1 MKGTPIPL
9 EFGQIIP
16 ISEHLDQYTPQHF
29 SHIEFYSKIQ
39 ALGCLALHKKIIY
52 AILDLHFLADPDVT
66 ENLCL
71 TLPLYT
77 LDDVPA
83 AFLANYEEKELENVN
98 MQSIEVKQIRT
109 LIRAKLSL
117 KDLRLRNQQQILY
130 PVASKSLKLSFL
142 TENDRNNVEYSLQ
155 LSVPHL
161 GDGQPINP
169 LFRRQGGTSAGG
181 SNLAG
186 PTPGPAPSSPSSG
199 STSGSATGPSAGPP
213 AVLPAVGETQSG
225 SLPSPAAASTA
236 ESPSSSSWSALLDRH
251 HTKIEMLSLANQ
263 EIQTQLTSL
272 WSNLQQITHENASS
286 FRRLQQKIEEI
297 EENSRRQDES
307 DQSPFFTQSEE
318 RMEEYEHDG
327 RPLPTPITPP
337 PFLIPARRYS
347 TTDIRRDKMDL
358 CLNSFHLGEHYL
370 LCSPSGMYHQV
381 KVVAISVHGLGV
393 ETRDGQFKTIRRAAD
408 LRTERGTSLPG
419 THYRHNT
426 SQQDQPAVPVVVQQP
441 QQPTVPDPPSLRDT
455 EPPGHHLDV
464 PGQGQRG
471 RDDQLPDPQP
481 VDTSGPDQRSPRRH
495 EDAAQD
501 IPILDNTEGNDNTPV
516 IDVTEDPA
524 NLPAD
529 SSGHTD
535 NTISNPDVEPE
546 KEKPKNP
553 RKTSRKQS
561 LSITELKQLCASHE
575 LSVSKLVS
583 SKLNALSLEK
593 VLNEFLRL
601 EACIIILQHKVKDGP
616 DLRSRNEY
624 IEMLSKAN
632 QWGSDLELL
641 VETLRQKN
649 QWSPLYVETIKNQ
662 LYDQLKD

>member
-1 MKGTPIPL
+1 MKGKPIPL

-29 SHIEFYSKIQ
+29 SHVEFYSKIE

-52 AILDLHFLADPDVT
+52 AILDLHFIADPDVT

-98 MQSIEVKQIRT
+98 MQSIEVNKIRT
-109 LIRAKLSL
+109 LIRAKLSI

-155 LSVPHL
+155 LAVPHL

-169 LFRRQGGTSAGG
+169 LFRRQGGTSTGG

-199 STSGSATGPSAGPP
+199 PTSGSATGPPAGPP
-213 AVLPAVGETQSG
+213 AGLPAIGETQSG

-263 EIQTQLTSL
+263 EIQTQITSL

-286 FRRLQQKIEEI
+286 FRRLQQKIEEV
-297 EENSRRQDES
+297 EENSRRQNFLDES
-307 DQSPFFTQSEE
+307 EHSTYFTQSEE
-318 RMEEYEHDG
+318 RREEYEHDG
-327 RPLPTPITPP
+327 RQLPTPLTPH
-337 PFLIPARRYS
+337 PFIIPSRRYS

-358 CLNSFHLGEHYL
+358 CLNSFRLGEHYL

-381 KVVAISVHGLGV
+381 KVVAISEHGLGV

-408 LRTERGTSLPG
+408 LRTERGSSLPG
-419 THYRHNT
+419 SHYRHQT
-426 SQQDQPAVPVVVQQP
+426 SQQDQPALPVVVQQP
-441 QQPTVPDPPSLRDT
+441 QQPTVTDPPSLQDT
-455 EPPGHHLDV
+455 EPPEHHQDV
-464 PGQGQRG
+464 PGQ
-471 RDDQLPDPQP
+471 DHDHLPDPQP
-481 VDTSGPDQRSPRRH
+481 VDTSGPDQRSPRRQ

-501 IPILDNTEGNDNTPV
+501 IPILDNTEETDNTPV
-516 IDVTEDPA
+516 IGVTEDPA
-524 NLPAD
+524 TLPAD
-529 SSGHTD
+529 SSGHT
-535 NTISNPDVEPE
+535 NTISNSDVEPE

-553 RKTSRKQS
+553 RKTSRKHS

-575 LSVSKLVS
+575 LAVSKLIS
-583 SKLNALSLEK
+583 AKLKSLSLEK

-601 EACIIILQHKVKDGP
+601 EACIIILKHKVNDGP